1 MCPFPRSVQPS
12 SRALESFLQGGAARL
27 SKEDRHSIM
36 GQREVGWREPRP
48 EIVHGAI
55 SSVGQKA
62 KATEEEKEEQ
72 ELDISGQCTQ
82 PALFFRA

>member
-1 MCPFPRSVQPS
+1 
-12 SRALESFLQGGAARL
+12 
-27 SKEDRHSIM
+27 M